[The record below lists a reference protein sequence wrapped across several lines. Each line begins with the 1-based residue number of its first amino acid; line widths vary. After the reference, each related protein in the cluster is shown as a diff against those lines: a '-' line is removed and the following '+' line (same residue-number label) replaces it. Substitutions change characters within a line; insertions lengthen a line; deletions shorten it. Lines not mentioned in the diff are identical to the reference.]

1 LACRCDIPKETV
13 RRILKED
20 LGLIKKL
27 SSWIPHTLTE
37 DQKEMRF
44 NIAQANLSRHRSRP
58 SLLKRIIAIDE
69 SWVPIYSPPAR
80 HQSKSWVKPGT
91 PGEKIPRSELHER
104 KLLLTVGM
112 DIDGVAFWD
121 VLEFNQTMTAE
132 RYKSFL
138 ERFVTKWQ
146 TDKDI
151 RRPVILHEF

>member
-1 LACRCDIPKETV
+1 
-13 RRILKED
+13 
-20 LGLIKKL
+20 
-27 SSWIPHTLTE
+27 
-37 DQKEMRF
+37 
-44 NIAQANLSRHRSRP
+44 
-58 SLLKRIIAIDE
+58 
-69 SWVPIYSPPAR
+69 
-80 HQSKSWVKPGT
+80 VKPGT
-91 PGEKIPRSELHER
+91 PGENIPRSELHER